1 MTPALPR
8 RTPVADD
15 AAMKITL
22 EHGPA
27 FTWARVQLA
36 AGESVKAESGAMVSM
51 STSVAIETKMQGGFL
66 GALARKVL
74 TSESFFQNTF
84 TAERGAG
91 EVTFA
96 PSLMGDIHVREL
108 GGAELLLTSGSYLA
122 SDPAIDLQTK
132 WGGMKSFFAKEGL
145 FLLRAAGAGSLLFTC
160 YGALV
165 EMDVPPE
172 GYVVD
177 TGHVVAF
184 EPSLEYSVQKVG
196 GLKSMFLSGEGLV
209 CRFAGRGRLW
219 LQTRSLDAFVGT
231 IVPFL
236 PKRSSN

>member
-1 MTPALPR
+1 
-8 RTPVADD
+8 
-15 AAMKITL
+15 MKISL

-27 FTWARVQLA
+27 FTLARVQLD
-36 AGESVKAESGAMVSM
+36 AGESVKAEAGAMVSM
-51 STSVAIETKMQGGFL
+51 STTIAIETSMQGGLL

-74 TSESFFQNTF
+74 SSESFFQNTF
-84 TAERGAG
+84 TAGQGGG
-91 EVTFA
+91 EVTLA
-96 PSLMGDIHVREL
+96 PSVMGDIHVRQL
-108 GGAELLLTSGSYLA
+108 HGGDLLLTSGSYLG
-122 SDPAIDLQTK
+122 SDPSVTLETK

-145 FLLRAAGAGSLLFTC
+145 FLLRARGTGALLFTC

-165 EMDVPPE
+165 EVDVPAA

-184 EPSLEYSVQKVG
+184 EPSLDYSVQKVG

-209 CRFAGRGRLW
+209 CRFSGSGKVW
-219 LQTRSLDAFVGT
+219 LQTRSLAAFVGA

-236 PKRSSN
+236 PTRKSN

>member
-1 MTPALPR
+1 M
-8 RTPVADD
+8 
-15 AAMKITL
+15 AAMQITL

-36 AGESVKAESGAMVSM
+36 VGESIKAETGAMVSM
-51 STSVAIETKMQGGFL
+51 SSTVQIETRMQGGLL

-84 TAERGAG
+84 TATQGPG

-96 PSLMGDIHVREL
+96 PSLMGDIHVHEL
-108 GGAELLLTSGSYLA
+108 RGEGLLLTSGSYLA
-122 SDPAIDLQTK
+122 SDAPVALETK
-132 WGGMKSFFAKEGL
+132 WGGMKSFFAKESL
-145 FLLRAAGAGSLLFTC
+145 FLLRAQGTGSLLFTC

-165 EMDVPPE
+165 EVSVPPD

-184 EPSLEYSVQKVG
+184 EPSLDYSVQKVG

-209 CRFAGRGRLW
+209 CRFSGAGRLW
-219 LQTRSLDAFVGT
+219 LQTRSLDAFIGT

>member
-1 MTPALPR
+1 
-8 RTPVADD
+8 
-15 AAMKITL
+15 MKIML

-51 STSVAIETKMQGGFL
+51 SPNVAIETKMQGGFL

-84 TAERGAG
+84 TANNGPG
-91 EVTFA
+91 QVTFA
-96 PSLMGDIHVREL
+96 PSPMGDIRVHEL
-108 GGAELLLTSGSYLA
+108 RGAELLLTSGSYLA
-122 SDPAIDLQTK
+122 SDASIELQTQ

-145 FLLRAAGAGSLLFTC
+145 FLLKARGTGSLLFTC

-165 EMDVPPE
+165 EVDVPAD

-184 EPSLEYSVQKVG
+184 EPGLDYSVQKVG

-209 CRFAGRGRLW
+209 CRFSGSGKVW
-219 LQTRSLDAFVGT
+219 LQTRSLAAFVGA

-236 PKRSSN
+236 PTRRSN

>member
-1 MTPALPR
+1 
-8 RTPVADD
+8 
-15 AAMKITL
+15 MKITL

-27 FTWARVQLA
+27 FTWARVQLD
-36 AGESVKAESGAMVSM
+36 AGESVRAEGGAMVSM
-51 STSVAIETKMQGGFL
+51 STNVAIETKMQGGFL

-84 TAERGAG
+84 TASNGTG
-91 EVTFA
+91 QVTFA
-96 PSLMGDIHVREL
+96 PSLMGDIRVHEL
-108 GGAELLLTSGSYLA
+108 RGDELLLTSGAYLA
-122 SDPAIDLQTK
+122 SDAAIELQTK

-145 FLLRAAGAGSLLFTC
+145 FLLRAQGTGTLLFTC

-165 EMDVPPE
+165 EIDVPAD

-184 EPSLEYSVQKVG
+184 EPSLDYSVQKVG

-209 CRFAGRGRLW
+209 CRFSGSGRLW
-219 LQTRSLDAFVGT
+219 LQTRSLDAFIGT